1 MRRVACIVLAAF
13 LFACGAANDLEV
25 IQGVPAHV
33 LTVDELS
40 SRVQRSQYEAGTQLS
55 GLRIVGVIVRRP
67 APCNPERGPWTCPK
81 GVDARF
87 LLADPGGE
95 PIAMEVLGEGHK
107 LEEGKRYV
115 FWGAAELAP
124 DVPQR
129 WVLRARVL
137 ARVEAPGEA
146 AESQGLQQL
155 PEPWRQQQQWQPQQP
170 QQPQPQQP
178 WQPQPQPAQ
187 PQPQQPW
194 QPQPQPQ
201 QPWPQQAQ
209 PQPQQPQ
216 PQQPWPQQPWPQQP
230 PPQPQQQ

>member
-55 GLRIVGVIVRRP
+55 GLRIVGTIVRRP

-81 GVDARF
+81 GIDARF

-155 PEPWRQQQQWQPQQP
+155 PEPWRQQQQWSQQP
-170 QQPQPQQP
+170 QPQQPQQP
-178 WQPQPQPAQ
+178 WQPQPQL
-187 PQPQQPW
+187 QPQQPW

-201 QPWPQQAQ
+201 QPWQQQ
-209 PQPQQPQ
+209 PQAHPQLQPQ
-216 PQQPWPQQPWPQQP
+216 PQQPWPQQPPP
-230 PPQPQQQ
+230 PPQQQ

>member
-55 GLRIVGVIVRRP
+55 GLRIVGTIVRRP

-95 PIAMEVLGEGHK
+95 TIAMEVLGEGHK

-155 PEPWRQQQQWQPQQP
+155 PEPWRQQQQWSQQPQQP

-178 WQPQPQPAQ
+178 WQAQPQL
-187 PQPQQPW
+187 QPQQPW

-201 QPWPQQAQ
+201 QPWQQQQQQPQAQ
-209 PQPQQPQ
+209 PQLQPQ
-216 PQQPWPQQPWPQQP
+216 PQQPWPQP
-230 PPQPQQQ
+230 PPPRQQ

>member
-55 GLRIVGVIVRRP
+55 GLRIVGTIVRRP

-155 PEPWRQQQQWQPQQP
+155 PEPWRQQQQWSQQPQQP

-178 WQPQPQPAQ
+178 WQAQPQL
-187 PQPQQPW
+187 QPQQPW

-201 QPWPQQAQ
+201 QPWQQQQQQPQAQ
-209 PQPQQPQ
+209 PQLQPQ
-216 PQQPWPQQPWPQQP
+216 PQQPWPQP
-230 PPQPQQQ
+230 PPPRQQ